1 MTGVMPM
8 KPMKNSIARGVTR
21 QVSLLLVAAMIVL
34 LVGAYHLVSKVIY
47 QENEKYALAVLGIY
61 TDLLYEESTQQHIP
75 IDTEHSDK
83 VIRYGETLCD
93 WYAVDY
99 VYLYTIDEEAG
110 TVTYIAASAVDGKV
124 ENPPTDHLVGYT
136 VKWDL
141 HPEELAVWRGEKFVG
156 HITANNNFGYEV
168 STLLRIED
176 DFGNRMIAGVDVA
189 YRDIRQKILQ
199 EFALLALIIT
209 AVLLGI
215 NAVVYLIVRKRV
227 FAPAQRISK
236 SMTDFITDG
245 KRSGEKLTVRSG
257 DEFGMIA
264 SAFNSMSDDINTY
277 LDNIRTLGQ
286 AQERQRTEL
295 DIAGRIQK
303 GFLPKEHLSTDRYEI
318 RAMMAPAKNVGGDLY
333 DYVPLDEH
341 RVLVVIA
348 DVSGKGITA
357 AMFMS
362 VTLMLIRQYAKLG
375 LSPAEILQRT
385 NDTLS
390 ENNAELL
397 FATAFLGIYD
407 SAVQSFTYANA
418 GHNLPYC
425 IGGALR
431 MLDGAQS
438 TPLGLF
444 DDSQYTQKTVPLRVG
459 EALFL
464 YTDGVS
470 EAIDENR
477 RFYGTQ
483 RLEAVLG
490 THSADPVCAVLDD
503 VRAFAGDAEQHD
515 DITMLA
521 LAIRD
526 TRELSLDVDVREM
539 AKIREAI
546 LALPLERALLLNLC
560 LAAEECFVNICSYA
574 FPGGV
579 PDGEKIRFTLSR
591 SDRVTLRFSDGGRP
605 YDPTKHAALQEDYD
619 PDTQLG
625 GLGKFLTVSVVDDVQ
640 YEYRDNRNI
649 LTLTKYFKEETL

>member
-1 MTGVMPM
+1 
-8 KPMKNSIARGVTR
+8 MKNTIARKVTR

-47 QENEKYALAVLGIY
+47 QENERYSLAVLGIY
-61 TDLLYEESTQQHIP
+61 TDLLAEESAEQHTP

-83 VIRYGETLCD
+83 VILYGETLCD

-99 VYLYTIDEEAG
+99 VYLYTIDEESS

-136 VKWDL
+136 VEWKL

-189 YRDIRQKILQ
+189 YRDIQQRILW
-199 EFALLALIIT
+199 EFALLAAIIA

-215 NAVVYLIVRKRV
+215 YTAVYFIIRKRV
-227 FAPAQRISK
+227 SEPAQRISK

-245 KRSGEKLTVRSG
+245 ERSNEKLAMNSS

-264 SAFNSMSDDINTY
+264 SAFNSMSDDINAY
-277 LDNIRTLGQ
+277 LDDIRTLGRER
-286 AQERQRTEL
+286 ERQRTEL

-303 GFLPKEHLSTDRYEI
+303 GFLPKEYLSTDCCEI
-318 RAMMAPAKNVGGDLY
+318 HAMMAPAKNVGGDLY
-333 DYVPLDEH
+333 DYLPLDDS

-375 LSPAEILQRT
+375 LSPAEILRRT

-407 SAVQSFTYANA
+407 SVEQSFTYANA
-418 GHNLPYC
+418 GHNLPYI
-425 IGGALR
+425 IGETLR
-431 MLDGAQS
+431 TLDGAKS
-438 TPLGLF
+438 TALGLF
-444 DDSQYTQKTVPLRVG
+444 EDTEYSQETVSLRLG
-459 EALFL
+459 ETLFL

-477 RFYGTQ
+477 HFYGTE
-483 RLEAVLG
+483 RLEMLLR
-490 THSADPVCAVLDD
+490 TRSADPVRAVLDS
-503 VRAFAGDAEQHD
+503 VHAFAGSAEQHD

-521 LAIRD
+521 FHARH
-526 TRELSLDVDVREM
+526 TRKLSLNVDIREM
-539 AKIREAI
+539 TKIKEAI
-546 LALPLERALLLNLC
+546 LALPLARMLLLNLC

-574 FPGGV
+574 FPDGV
-579 PDGEKIRFTLSR
+579 PEAEKIHFTLSL
-591 SDRVTLRFSDGGRP
+591 SDRVTLRFSDCGQP
-605 YDPTKHAALQEDYD
+605 YDPTEHIEAPEDYD

-640 YEYRDNRNI
+640 YEYREQKNI
-649 LTLTKYFKEETL
+649 LTLTKYLKEETL

>member
-1 MTGVMPM
+1 
-8 KPMKNSIARGVTR
+8 MKNSIARRVTR
-21 QVSLLLVAAMIVL
+21 QVSVLLVAAMLVL
-34 LVGAYHLVSKVIY
+34 FVGAYHLVSKVIY

-61 TDLLYEESTQQHIP
+61 TDLLVEESSEKHIP

-83 VIRYGETLCD
+83 VILYGETLCD

-99 VYLYTIDEEAG
+99 VYLYTIDETNS

-136 VKWDL
+136 VESKL
-141 HPEELAVWRGEKFVG
+141 YPEELAVWRGEKFVG
-156 HITANNNFGYEV
+156 HITANNNFGHEV

-189 YRDIRQKILQ
+189 YRDIQQKILL
-199 EFALLALIIT
+199 EFALLAAIIA

-215 NAVVYLIVRKRV
+215 NAVVYLIIRKRV
-227 FAPAQRISK
+227 SQPAQRISK
-236 SMTDFITDG
+236 SMTAFITDG
-245 KRSGEKLTVRSG
+245 ERSGEKLAIGSD

-264 SAFNSMSDDINTY
+264 TAFNSMSDDISTY
-277 LDNIRTLGQ
+277 LDSIHALSRE
-286 AQERQRTEL
+286 QERQRTEL

-303 GFLPKEHLSTDRYEI
+303 GFLPREHLSADSYEL
-318 RAMMAPAKNVGGDLY
+318 RAMMTPAKNVGGDLY

-357 AMFMS
+357 AMFMA

-407 SAVQSFTYANA
+407 SAEQSFTYANA
-418 GHNLPYC
+418 GHNLPYL
-425 IGGALR
+425 IGKTLR
-431 MLDGAQS
+431 VLDGAKS

-444 DDSQYTQKTVPLRVG
+444 ADTEYTQETVSLRIG
-459 EALFL
+459 ETLFL

-477 RFYGTQ
+477 RFYGTE
-483 RLEAVLG
+483 RLETVLR
-490 THSADPVCAVLDD
+490 THSANPVCAVRDD
-503 VRAFAGDAEQHD
+503 VYAFVGSAEQHD

-521 LAIRD
+521 LTPRD
-526 TRELSLDVDVREM
+526 TQELSLDVDVREM
-539 AKIREAI
+539 SKIREAI
-546 LALPLERALLLNLC
+546 LALPLERPLLLNLC

-574 FPGGV
+574 FPDGV
-579 PDGEKIRFTLSR
+579 PNGEKVHFTLSR
-591 SDRVTLRFSDGGRP
+591 SDRVTLRFSDGGQP
-605 YDPTKHAALQEDYD
+605 YDPTEQVETPEDYD

-625 GLGKFLTVSVVDDVQ
+625 GLGKFLAASVADDMQ

-649 LTLTKYFKEETL
+649 LTLTKYLEEENR

>member
-1 MTGVMPM
+1 
-8 KPMKNSIARGVTR
+8 MKNSIARTVTR
-21 QVSLLLVAAMIVL
+21 QVSLLLVAAMLVL
-34 LVGAYHLVSKVIY
+34 FVGAYHLVSKVVY
-47 QENEKYALAVLGIY
+47 QENEKYSLAVLGIY
-61 TDLLYEESTQQHIP
+61 TDLLVEESSEKHIP
-75 IDTEHSDK
+75 IDAEHSDK

-99 VYLYTIDEEAG
+99 VYLYTINEEAG

-156 HITANNNFGYEV
+156 HITANNSFGYEV

-189 YRDIRQKILQ
+189 HRDIQQKILS
-199 EFALLALIIT
+199 EFALLAAIIT
-209 AVLLGI
+209 MVLLGI
-215 NAVVYLIVRKRV
+215 NGAVYLIIRKRV
-227 FAPAQRISK
+227 SRPAQRISK

-245 KRSGEKLTVRSG
+245 ERSKEKLTINSD
-257 DEFGMIA
+257 DEFAMIA
-264 SAFNSMSDDINTY
+264 AAFNSMSDDISTY
-277 LDNIRTLGQ
+277 LDDIRTLGRE
-286 AQERQRTEL
+286 QERQRTEL

-303 GFLPKEHLSTDRYEI
+303 GFLPKEYLCTDRYEI
-318 RAMMAPAKNVGGDLY
+318 RAIMMPAKNVGGDLY
-333 DYVPLDEH
+333 DYLPLDDR

-362 VTLMLIRQYAKLG
+362 VTLMLIRQYAKIG
-375 LSPAEILQRT
+375 LSPAEILRRT

-407 SAVQSFTYANA
+407 STEQTFTYANA
-418 GHNLPYC
+418 GHNLPYLV
-425 IGGALR
+425 GRTLHA
-431 MLDGAQS
+431 LDGAKS

-444 DDSQYTQKTVPLRVG
+444 EDAEYSQETAPLRVG
-459 EALFL
+459 ETIFL

-470 EAIDENR
+470 EAINESR
-477 RFYGTQ
+477 RFYGLE
-483 RLEAVLG
+483 RLEAVLR
-490 THSADPVCAVLDD
+490 SRCAEPVQAVLDD
-503 VRAFAGDAEQHD
+503 VRAFAGEAEPHD
-515 DITMLA
+515 DLTMLV
-521 LAIRD
+521 LTPCDVR
-526 TRELSLDVDVREM
+526 TLLLDVDVREM
-539 AKIREAI
+539 TKIKEAI
-546 LALPLERALLLNLC
+546 LALPLARPLLLNLC

-574 FPGGV
+574 FPDGV
-579 PDGEKIRFTLSR
+579 PEGEKVHFTLSL
-591 SDRVTLRFSDGGRP
+591 SDRVTMRFSDGGQP
-605 YDPTKHAALQEDYD
+605 YDPTEHVEAPENYD

-625 GLGKFLTVSVVDDVQ
+625 GLGKFLTVSVIDDVQ
-640 YEYRDNRNI
+640 YEYRDQKNI

>member
-1 MTGVMPM
+1 
-8 KPMKNSIARGVTR
+8 MKNSIARTVTR

-34 LVGAYHLVSKVIY
+34 FVGAYHLVSKVIY
-47 QENEKYALAVLGIY
+47 QENERHALSLLGIY
-61 TDLLYEESTQQHIP
+61 TDLLVEESHEKHTP
-75 IDTEHSDK
+75 IDAEHSDR
-83 VIRYGETLCD
+83 VILYGETLCD

-99 VYLYTIDEEAG
+99 VYLYTIDEDSS

-124 ENPPTDHLVGYT
+124 ENPPVDHLVDYT
-136 VKWDL
+136 VACEL

-156 HITANNNFGYEV
+156 HITANNSFGYEV

-176 DFGNRMIAGVDVA
+176 DFGNPMIAGIDVA
-189 YRDIRQKILQ
+189 YRDLQQKILL
-199 EFALLALIIT
+199 EFALLAAIIVV
-209 AVLLGI
+209 VLLGI
-215 NAVVYLIVRKRV
+215 YTVVYLIIRKRV
-227 FAPAQRISK
+227 SAPAQRISK
-236 SMTDFITDG
+236 SMTDFITNG
-245 KRSGEKLTVRSG
+245 ERSKEKLAIDSN

-264 SAFNSMSDDINTY
+264 AAFNSMSDDISTY

-303 GFLPKEHLSTDRYEI
+303 GFLPKEHLSADRYEI
-318 RAMMAPAKNVGGDLY
+318 HAMMAPAKNVGGDLY
-333 DYVPLDEH
+333 DYLPLDGH

-407 SAVQSFTYANA
+407 SAEQTLTYANA
-418 GHNLPYC
+418 GHNLPYL
-425 IGGALR
+425 IGKTPRA
-431 MLDGAQS
+431 LDGAKS

-444 DDSQYTQKTVPLRVG
+444 ADTEYTQATVPLRIG
-459 EALFL
+459 ETLFL
-464 YTDGVS
+464 YTDGVN

-477 RFYGTQ
+477 QFYGTE
-483 RLEAVLG
+483 RLEALLR
-490 THSADPVCAVLDD
+490 THSADPVRAVFDD
-503 VRAFAGDAEQHD
+503 VRAFSGAAEQHD

-521 LAIRD
+521 LYVRNI
-526 TRELSLDVDVREM
+526 RELLLDVDVHEM
-539 AKIREAI
+539 MKIKEAI
-546 LALPLERALLLNLC
+546 FALPLERTLQLSLC

-574 FPGGV
+574 FPDGI
-579 PDGEKIRFTLSR
+579 PQGEKIQFTLSL
-591 SDRVTLRFSDGGRP
+591 SDRVTLRFSDGGQP
-605 YDPTKHAALQEDYD
+605 YDPTEQVDAPEDYD

-625 GLGKFLTVSVVDDVQ
+625 GLGIFLAASVVDDVQ
-640 YEYRDNRNI
+640 YEYREQKNI
-649 LTLTKYFKEETL
+649 LTLTKYLKEETL

>member
-1 MTGVMPM
+1 MTV
-8 KPMKNSIARGVTR
+8 KNSIARKVTR
-21 QVSLLLVAAMIVL
+21 QVSLLLLVAMIAL
-34 LVGAYHLVSKVIY
+34 LVGAYHTVSKVVY
-47 QENEKYALAVLGIY
+47 QENEKYALAILGIY

-75 IDTEHSDK
+75 IDAEHSDK

-99 VYLYTIDEEAG
+99 VYLYMIDEEAG

-124 ENPPTDHLVGYT
+124 ENPPEDHLVGYT
-136 VKWDL
+136 VACEL
-141 HPEELAVWRGEKFVG
+141 HPEELAVWNGEKFVG
-156 HITANNNFGYEV
+156 HITANNNFGHEV

-189 YRDIRQKILQ
+189 YRDIQEKILQ
-199 EFALLALIIT
+199 EFALLAIIIA
-209 AVLLGI
+209 AVLFGI
-215 NAVVYLIVRKRV
+215 NAVVYLIVRSRV
-227 FAPAQRISK
+227 SQPAQRISK

-245 KRSGEKLTVRSG
+245 KRSSEKLEVDSN

-264 SAFNSMSDDINTY
+264 AAFNSMTDDIDSY
-277 LDNIRTLGQ
+277 LDSIHTLNQ
-286 AQERQRTEL
+286 AQERQHTEL

-303 GFLPKEHLSTDRYEI
+303 GFLPKERLCTDSYEI

-333 DYVPLDEH
+333 DYLPLDDH

-362 VTLMLIRQYAKLG
+362 VTLMLIRQYAKMG
-375 LSPAEILQRT
+375 LSPAEILRRT

-407 SAVQSFTYANA
+407 NAEQSFTYANA
-418 GHNLPYC
+418 GHNFPYL

-431 MLDGAQS
+431 VLDGAKS
-438 TPLGLF
+438 TALGLF
-444 DDSQYTQKTVPLRVG
+444 DDSQYTQETVPLRRG
-459 EALFL
+459 ETLFL
-464 YTDGVS
+464 YTDGVN
-470 EAIDENR
+470 EATDEAR
-477 RFYGTQ
+477 HFYGTE
-483 RLEAVLG
+483 RLETALRK
-490 THSADPVCAVLDD
+490 HSADPVSAVYDS
-503 VRAFAGDAEQHD
+503 VCAFAGIAEQHD

-521 LAIRD
+521 LTARN
-526 TRELSLDVDVREM
+526 TRELLLDVDVHEM
-539 AKIREAI
+539 AKIKEAI
-546 LALPLERALLLNLC
+546 LALPLARVLLLNLC

-574 FPGGV
+574 FPSGV
-579 PDGEKIRFTLSR
+579 PDGEKVRFTLSL
-591 SDRVTLRFSDGGRP
+591 SDRVTMHFSDGGQP
-605 YDPTKHAALQEDYD
+605 YDPTEQINTPEDYD

-640 YEYRDNRNI
+640 YEYQSGRNI
-649 LTLTKYFKEETL
+649 LTLTKYLEEENR